1 MRTYTNFLQRCAFQ
15 PRRHSSTQTALMVL
29 DPALADLA
37 LPVRDTDP
45 ALADLALPV
54 RDTDS
59 AILTYGYSWLL

>member
-1 MRTYTNFLQRCAFQ
+1 MKAYTNFLQRRAFQ
-15 PRRHSSTQTALMVL
+15 PRRYNNTQTALMVL

-37 LPVRDTDP
+37 LP
-45 ALADLALPV
+45 A

>member
-1 MRTYTNFLQRCAFQ
+1 MMAYTNFLQRRAFQ

-29 DPALADLA
+29 DP
-37 LPVRDTDP
+37 T
-45 ALADLALPV
+45 LADLALPV

>member
-37 LPVRDTDP
+37 LPVRDTD
-45 ALADLALPV
+45 
-54 RDTDS
+54 S
-59 AILTYGYSWLL
+59 AILTYS